1 MSYGKVFLVGAGPGD
16 PGLITV
22 RAVELLRKA
31 DSVIYDRLVNPLLLE
46 FTKPG
51 CRLIYAGKKAGVVG
65 IRQEEINKLILEEA
79 SISGCVV
86 RLKGGDPYLFGRGGE
101 EAEMLASNG
110 IEFGVVPGITSAI
123 GVPAYSAI
131 PVTHR
136 NFSSSLTIITGHEPG
151 NISLPRLSRE
161 DLRRNTLAI
170 LMGNRDMS
178 ALVKRLFE
186 LGYDG
191 ETPVAVI
198 VNGTYSTQETY
209 VGTLSNIA
217 EQDPIHDMNHP
228 AMILVGNV
236 VRAREKLLP
245 LYMSIERK
253 ERIIYFSDYSDSG
266 SPVLIKDHADA
277 EIIRYSSYECEW
289 INLDQVPLFLDRIK
303 NSNRIIFSHGDV
315 VKRFFQLLGESGVD
329 LRDLPDEIIALPSGL
344 SELRRHGITRCRK
357 LIETDLPGGNDA
369 KSLIVSGKTLENDD
383 FPGTSENNIRITI
396 LRRKLKNLNE
406 LQIQQ
411 LNDSSKP
418 SVVFP
423 LFDLAK
429 QIILEMDADSLKDRK
444 LYVKDRKTMEIL
456 LARGLNP
463 AMLQS
468 DAGNDGSAAKGESND

>member
-16 PGLITV
+16 PGLITI
-22 RAVELLRKA
+22 RAVELLREA

-51 CRLIYAGKKAGVVG
+51 CRLIYAGKKAGIVG
-65 IRQEEINKLILEEA
+65 IRQEEINNLILEEA

-101 EAEMLASNG
+101 EAEMLASRG

-161 DLRRNTLAI
+161 DLKRNTLAI

-178 ALVKRLFE
+178 ALVKKLSE
-186 LGYDG
+186 LGYDN

-198 VNGTYSTQETY
+198 VNGTYSNQKTY
-209 VGTLSNIA
+209 VGTLSDIA
-217 EQDPIHDMNHP
+217 MQDPIHDPDHP

-236 VRAREKLLP
+236 VRVRERLLP
-245 LYMSIERK
+245 LYMSIGRK

-266 SPVLIKDHADA
+266 LPVRIKDHAGA
-277 EIIRYSSYECEW
+277 EIIRYASYECEW
-289 INLDQVPLFLDRIK
+289 INMDQVPVFLDRLK
-303 NSNRIIFSHGDV
+303 NSNRMIFSHGDV
-315 VKRFFQLLGESGVD
+315 VKRFFQLLGESGFD
-329 LRDLPDEIIALPSGL
+329 IRDLPDEILASESGL
-344 SELRRHGITRCRK
+344 SELERHGITRCGKTVEVQVPDRH
-357 LIETDLPGGNDA
+357 PA
-369 KSLIVSGKTLENDD
+369 RSLTVSGKTLEKDD
-383 FPGTSENNIRITI
+383 FPETSRNSYTITV
-396 LRRKLKNLNE
+396 LRRKPKSLNE

-411 LNDSSKP
+411 LNGDREA

-423 LFDLAK
+423 LFDLSRH
-429 QIILEMDADSLKDRK
+429 IIPEMSIVSLKNRK
-444 LYVKDRKTMEIL
+444 LYVKDKETMEL
-456 LARGLNP
+456 LSTMGLDP
-463 AMLQS
+463 EMLQS
-468 DAGNDGSAAKGESND
+468 DTGNTGSAAAGVSND